1 MENQNQPAVNNV
13 INVVE
18 KKGNGVGTAG
28 FVIALIG
35 LIFCWVPVLDWL
47 LWLLGLILSIVG
59 VFKTPRGLA
68 IAGIVIS
75 FLGIIILVAV
85 FGSIMALA

>member
-18 KKGNGVGTAG
+18 KKSNGVGTAG

-35 LIFCWVPVLDWL
+35 LIFCWIPVLDWL

-75 FLGIIILVAV
+75 FLGVIILAAV
-85 FGSIMALA
+85 IGALA

>member
-75 FLGIIILVAV
+75 FLGIIILAAV
-85 FGSIMALA
+85 IGALA

>member
-85 FGSIMALA
+85 FGSILALA

>member
-75 FLGIIILVAV
+75 FLGVIILAAV
-85 FGSIMALA
+85 IGALA

>member
-35 LIFCWVPVLDWL
+35 LIFCWIPVLDWL

-75 FLGIIILVAV
+75 FLGVIILMAV
-85 FGSIMALA
+85 FGALA